1 MRGLRDDDRLFERLR
16 DLDRAVAALCEFQT
30 LAPFETVI
38 RVTADFGIYVE
49 SALTPKAAEALR
61 AGLPLLERDGA
72 GKPVRRLKLFDGRL
86 TLEWPFV
93 KHTLAKG
100 GGA

>member
-1 MRGLRDDDRLFERLR
+1 MPALRDDDKLFARLR
-16 DLDRAVAALCEFQT
+16 EIDRAVAALGEFQSV
-30 LAPFETVI
+30 APFETVV

-49 SALTPKAAEALR
+49 TALTPRAAEALR

-72 GKPVRRLKLFDGRL
+72 GKPVRRIRLFDGRF

-93 KHTLAKG
+93 KHTLDKG
-100 GGA
+100 GAA